1 MNMSLRKTGAL
12 SCPTSIGESKPPS
25 ASKSN
30 KMIRMAEVS
39 LSFRTHNFV
48 TVVENKLNDHDD
60 MIRKL
65 QNEIKMLK
73 MRPKNDNPTSANTV
87 APGNDGMGAD

>member
-1 MNMSLRKTGAL
+1 MT
-12 SCPTSIGESKPPS
+12 
-25 ASKSN
+25 
-30 KMIRMAEVS
+30 RMAEVS
-39 LSFRTHNFV
+39 LSFRTPNFV

>member
-1 MNMSLRKTGAL
+1 MT
-12 SCPTSIGESKPPS
+12 
-25 ASKSN
+25 
-30 KMIRMAEVS
+30 RMAEVS

-48 TVVENKLNDHDD
+48 TVVENKLNDHDY

-73 MRPKNDNPTSANTV
+73 MRPKNDNPTSVNTV

>member
-1 MNMSLRKTGAL
+1 MT
-12 SCPTSIGESKPPS
+12 
-25 ASKSN
+25 
-30 KMIRMAEVS
+30 RMAEVS

-73 MRPKNDNPTSANTV
+73 MRPKNDNPASVNTV

>member
-30 KMIRMAEVS
+30 KMTRMAEVS

-73 MRPKNDNPTSANTV
+73 MRPKNDNPTSVNTV